1 MDKPL
6 AMPLFELADLSVDTS
21 SDIAV
26 GEPLRVFDLFAG
38 AGGLSQGFLQ
48 AGFTI
53 VGASD
58 IDPDA
63 SATYALNFAN
73 SVAICGD
80 IRSEEIRE
88 RILEVGKDVDVVV
101 GGPPCQAFSQVRN
114 HSRIIDDPRNSLYRE
129 FVQMVGE
136 IKPAAFLMENVPGM
150 AQMGVLQ
157 QVKEDLE
164 LDGAYRVMAR
174 VVDATDFGVPQTRER
189 LVFMGLREDLRV
201 PFPALIGK
209 EATTHLA
216 LSRHEKGKYV
226 IEGRRDS
233 ARATTLLDALA
244 DPDDL
249 SLISTEQAISD
260 LRVLQAGRRQDE
272 IDIAELGEPE
282 SAYQRLMRKEVGDT
296 LTNVSVPRINPDTV
310 TRLQGIPAGGNH
322 RDLSEELT
330 DRYLSGQK
338 WGPSTGSG
346 KLARAHFYAYRRLHP
361 GMWAWTL
368 NTKADSAYHYSSTR
382 ALSVR
387 EFARLQSFPDHFKF
401 TTNPLRGKLP
411 GRIDG
416 GSAHSRYRQVGNAVP
431 PLLAEGL
438 ARQVRALVWRARN
451 EMKEG

>member
-1 MDKPL
+1 MAKPL
-6 AMPLFELADLSVDTS
+6 ELPLFELEDLNIDAP
-21 SDIAV
+21 SDFTI

-48 AGFTI
+48 AGFTV

-63 SATYALNFAN
+63 SATYALNFQTAQ
-73 SVAICGD
+73 AICGD
-80 IRSEEIRE
+80 IRSPEIRE
-88 RILEVGKDVDVVV
+88 KILEASKGVDVVV

-129 FVQMVGE
+129 FVKAVAE

-157 QVKEDLE
+157 QVREDLE

-189 LVFMGLREDLRV
+189 LVFVGLRDDLKV
-201 PFPALIGK
+201 PFPTLTGK
-209 EATTHLA
+209 EATAYLT
-216 LSRHEKGKYV
+216 LSRRGKGKYV
-226 IEGRRDS
+226 IEGRRDEAKAAS
-233 ARATTLLDALA
+233 LLGALA
-244 DPDDL
+244 DADDL
-249 SLISTEQAISD
+249 SLVSTEQAISD
-260 LRVLQAGRRQDE
+260 LRILHAGRRQDE
-272 IDIAELGEPE
+272 IDVADLGEAE
-282 SAYQRLMRKEVGDT
+282 SAYQRLMRKELGEV

-330 DRYLSGQK
+330 ARYISGQK

-346 KLARAHFYAYRRLHP
+346 RLARAHFYAYRRLHP

-387 EFARLQSFPDHFKF
+387 EFARLQSFPDHFTF
-401 TTNPLRGKLP
+401 TTNPMGGKLP

-416 GSAHSRYRQVGNAVP
+416 GPAHSRYRQVGNAVP
-431 PLLAEGL
+431 PLLAEAL
-438 ARQVRALVWRARN
+438 ARRVRALVWKARN
-451 EMKEG
+451 EA